1 MLFCT
6 LSLFNLQ
13 QIPRACHVKGI
24 NIWKSIQHKD
34 SNWLKWLIN
43 ISSICGQ
50 KRCHHKKCHASSCQN
65 MNRLPCQSLGWEA
78 SPPDSRLSNSRSS
91 GEDGEPPSPSDEGDG
106 PSWSPSQNRPSL
118 APPRRPHQDVPSQRT
133 VEPVSRKKSHWLI
146 SLFVFQ
152 YYFFAKSDLDL
163 SIDFFSY
170 LFCIFQIILLP
181 NIMFYPIITT
191 LDRGGGAWQE

>member
-50 KRCHHKKCHASSCQN
+50 KRCHHKKCHGFADAARRQLVFTFGFVNITIASMIKLITWNLVYTSCN
-65 MNRLPCQSLGWEA
+65 SMEKGWPEGCEDFDLRIQSG
-78 SPPDSRLSNSRSS
+78 
-91 GEDGEPPSPSDEGDG
+91 SDLETVQWGRTMLFSIAQLHC
-106 PSWSPSQNRPSL
+106 PL
-118 APPRRPHQDVPSQRT
+118 LKKCFVPSRNINIEQKNGAT
-133 VEPVSRKKSHWLI
+133 WYCL
-146 SLFVFQ
+146 
-152 YYFFAKSDLDL
+152 
-163 SIDFFSY
+163 
-170 LFCIFQIILLP
+170 ILL
-181 NIMFYPIITT
+181 F
-191 LDRGGGAWQE
+191 GVQ

>member
-50 KRCHHKKCHASSCQN
+50 KRCMTNTRPQPTSGMRKCSFFVTNAGSQLTFMTQN
-65 MNRLPCQSLGWEA
+65 EKVMIFRDQRGATTDLHDTEWE
-78 SPPDSRLSNSRSS
+78 
-91 GEDGEPPSPSDEGDG
+91 SDHF
-106 PSWSPSQNRPSL
+106 SWPTRGHNWPFR
-118 APPRRPHQDVPSQRT
+118 
-133 VEPVSRKKSHWLI
+133 
-146 SLFVFQ
+146 
-152 YYFFAKSDLDL
+152 
-163 SIDFFSY
+163 
-170 LFCIFQIILLP
+170 C
-181 NIMFYPIITT
+181 
-191 LDRGGGAWQE
+191 LDRRLAGLEFLTKPNNHSFSTVVKRDKYNLRY